1 MAATTQPVAIIRSVG
16 GFIFDV
22 TIQETHEIEYEITT
36 NPLETGVS
44 VGDHKYRLPYKLT
57 IQGMVS
63 DTPLH
68 ATAGTN
74 GVDQFTSTA
83 STRSKAA
90 FDAILS
96 LGESTDFLTVQTGLK
111 VYQNMQV
118 KKFTTSQDKDSS
130 RALLFTLD
138 LLEVDVVTTQIVNLP
153 PRRTG
158 TTNRQASAKIPNGKQ
173 QPIQPPD
180 QKGSILSN
188 IFDAIRGNPTTT
200 SVSQ

>member
-68 ATAGTN
+68 ATSGTN
-74 GVDQFTSTA
+74 GVDQFTSTNA
-83 STRSKAA
+83 TRSKAA

-96 LGESTDFLTVQTGLK
+96 LGESTDFLIVQTGLK

-118 KKFTTSQDKDSS
+118 KKFTTSQDKDSA
-130 RALLFTLD
+130 RALIFTLD

-153 PRRTG
+153 PRRSG
-158 TTNRQASAKIPNGKQ
+158 TTNNQASAKVPNGKQ
-173 QPIQPPD
+173 RPVQPTD
-180 QKGSILSN
+180 AKGSIGIAIYNAYKGITTPTPSN
-188 IFDAIRGNPTTT
+188 
-200 SVSQ
+200 